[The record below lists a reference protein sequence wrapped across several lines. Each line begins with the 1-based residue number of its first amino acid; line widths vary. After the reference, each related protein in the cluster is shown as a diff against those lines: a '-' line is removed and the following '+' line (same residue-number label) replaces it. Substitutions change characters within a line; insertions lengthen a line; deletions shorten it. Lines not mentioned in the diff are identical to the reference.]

1 MKISDEEKEQELEK
15 EIELEI
21 EKETDGNKQDGEE
34 EIDRDIDREID
45 RDISK
50 AALIVQRNE
59 VTEYFVYTKLAEISK
74 NPLNAE
80 VLRKIGE
87 EELEHSKY
95 WKEKSG
101 VDVKPNRFKVFWIV
115 LKARVF
121 GLTFAL
127 KQMEKGENNAQ
138 KAYSTLT
145 AYFPEAKKIMDDEE
159 IHENKLLNML
169 DEEKLRYVGSIVLGL
184 GDALVEL
191 TGALA
196 GFTFALG
203 DTKIISIAGSVT
215 GVSAAFSMAASD
227 YLAKRSENN
236 PRAARSALYTG
247 VTYIITVVLLVLPY
261 LLLGN
266 PFIALAITLSTAVLI
281 IFLFTYYLSIAKDL
295 NFFRRFMEMA
305 LISLGVAALSFAVG
319 YALKILLGIDS

>member
-1 MKISDEEKEQELEK
+1 MRVQNEKIEQK
-15 EIELEI
+15 I
-21 EKETDGNKQDGEE
+21 EKEMEMELDQETGEDE
-34 EIDRDIDREID
+34 DDLEQEIDREID
-45 RDISK
+45 EEIAK
-50 AALIVQRNE
+50 AALKVQRNE
-59 VTEYFVYTKLAEISK
+59 VTEYYVYSKLAELSR
-74 NPLNAE
+74 NPANAE
-80 VLRKIGE
+80 VLVKIGK

-101 VDVKPNRFKVFWIV
+101 VDVKPNRLKVFWII

-145 AYFPEAKKIMDDEE
+145 AYFPEAKQIMDDEE
-159 IHENKLLNML
+159 IHENTLLNML

-196 GFTFALG
+196 GFTLALG

-227 YLAKRSENN
+227 YLAKRSEND

-247 VTYIITVVLLVLPY
+247 ITYIITVILLIIPY
-261 LLLGN
+261 LLLQN
-266 PFIALAITLSTAVLI
+266 AFIAMAITLGTAVLI
-281 IFLFTYYLSIAKDL
+281 IYLFTYYLSIAKDL
-295 NFFRRFMEMA
+295 NFLRRFLEMA
-305 LISLGVAALSFAVG
+305 VISLGVAALSFGVG
-319 YALKILLGIDS
+319 YLLKIALDV